1 MTKATFFAVLYR
13 KIDWF
18 LPSQKSTWPCLT
30 TIYCLHW
37 LDVFSKSYKKD
48 KHKENYNTVYKITTT
63 LRGLN
68 GGRKMSVGVV
78 YVYVVY
84 VQKNIRVSSV
94 PSGAPNEDIVPTI

>member
-1 MTKATFFAVLYR
+1 M
-13 KIDWF
+13 
-18 LPSQKSTWPCLT
+18 
-30 TIYCLHW
+30 
-37 LDVFSKSYKKD
+37 FSKSYKKD

-84 VQKNIRVSSV
+84 VVSSV
-94 PSGAPNEDIVPTI
+94 PSGAFEYKLRGVT